1 MHPFFRVLVAAL
13 AARHAL
19 ALSSTGHTPTG
30 TPIFDLPAGTM
41 LQQSGSDMHAIAANG
56 SIIHGFE
63 NAVPTRTSSTRS
75 QSPVTRQA
83 GATVAMTS
91 ALATWDS
98 DDGIEFFNTTIVV
111 PPEPATFDSQL
122 MLFGAGVVDPDITG
136 APQGIFSVGLQYG
149 GASFMQGLAGYEGG
163 SFWTPLMIL
172 EFVPDP
178 TLVRISLFSS
188 PSTTP
193 VVLNS
198 GDILSVSFSGSSE
211 AVGNLTYHLYTA
223 SVPNR
228 PDLSDAT
235 VAWQTPVNAVT
246 MRAVEYGVVS
256 GSDYPDESLVFG
268 NVTLELDSGF
278 PALDW
283 SVPDGVDPATSIE
296 IELQDANSDGQKGQ
310 VVFVFPDSD

>member
-1 MHPFFRVLVAAL
+1 
-13 AARHAL
+13 
-19 ALSSTGHTPTG
+19 
-30 TPIFDLPAGTM
+30 
-41 LQQSGSDMHAIAANG
+41 
-56 SIIHGFE
+56 
-63 NAVPTRTSSTRS
+63 
-75 QSPVTRQA
+75 
-83 GATVAMTS
+83 MTS

-98 DDGIEFFNTTIVV
+98 DDGIAFFNTTIVV

-122 MLFGAGVVDPDITG
+122 MLFGAGVVEPDITG
-136 APQGIFSVGLQYG
+136 APLGIFSVGLQYGGASFMQGLAGYEGGSFWTPLMILEFVPDPTLYG

-198 GDILSVSFSGSSE
+198 GDILSISIAGSLE

-235 VAWQTPVNAVT
+235 VGWQTPVNAVT

-278 PALDW
+278 PALNW
-283 SVPDGVDPATSIE
+283 SVPDGVDPVTNIE
-296 IELQDANSDGQKGQ
+296 IELQDADSNGQKGQ